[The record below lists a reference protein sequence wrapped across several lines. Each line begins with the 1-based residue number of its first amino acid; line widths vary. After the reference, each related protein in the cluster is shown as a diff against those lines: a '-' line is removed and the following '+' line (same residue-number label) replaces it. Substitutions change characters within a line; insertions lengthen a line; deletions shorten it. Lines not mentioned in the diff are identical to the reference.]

1 MSATD
6 NDTESGTERKEY
18 ELDGPRRV
26 VRAGLVI
33 EEGET
38 VELSEDE
45 AEEHSDVLREV
56 GVSGSGDENDG

>member
-6 NDTESGTERKEY
+6 NETESGTERKEY

-38 VELSEDE
+38 VELSPEE
-45 AEEHSDVLREV
+45 AEEHSDVLREATNDP
-56 GVSGSGDENDG
+56 SGSGGEE

>member
-6 NDTESGTERKEY
+6 NETESGTERKEY

-26 VRAGLVI
+26 VRAELVI

-38 VELSEDE
+38 VELFPEE

-56 GVSGSGDENDG
+56 TDTDPSGSEEE

>member
-6 NDTESGTERKEY
+6 NETESGTERKEY

-26 VRAGLVI
+26 VRAGFII

-38 VELSEDE
+38 VELSPEE

-56 GVSGSGDENDG
+56 GASGSEEENDG